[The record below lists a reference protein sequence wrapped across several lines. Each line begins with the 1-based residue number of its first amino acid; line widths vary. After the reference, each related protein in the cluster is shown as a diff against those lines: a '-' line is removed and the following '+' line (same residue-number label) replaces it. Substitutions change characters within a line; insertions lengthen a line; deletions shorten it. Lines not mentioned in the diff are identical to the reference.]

1 MRCLVDVLVFAFA
14 DFVAAAVVVVNV
26 VVAPAMRLL
35 KMLHLLSARRFV
47 GNAFPF

>member
-14 DFVAAAVVVVNV
+14 DFVAAVAV

>member
-14 DFVAAAVVVVNV
+14 DFVVLV